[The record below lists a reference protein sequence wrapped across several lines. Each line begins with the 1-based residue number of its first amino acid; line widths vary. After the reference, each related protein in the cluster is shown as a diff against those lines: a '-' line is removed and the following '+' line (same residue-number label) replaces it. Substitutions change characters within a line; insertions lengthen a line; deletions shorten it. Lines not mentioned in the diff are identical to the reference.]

1 MAYTFSFW
9 PIIKRVYRFS
19 WWQTTVKLGGVFQL
33 IHFNYVRWK
42 NFLSTGNNFTEI
54 QLDRNSTTLIIGE
67 NGAGKSTI
75 LDAIC
80 FGLFGKPFRNIK
92 KGQLLNSVNESNCV
106 VEVEF
111 KVGGKDVKVIRGIK
125 PNKFE
130 IYINGKMYNQDANAR
145 DYQKYLEQQILKL
158 NYRSFTQVVIL
169 GSSTFVPFMQL
180 KARHRREVVEEILDI
195 QIFSLM
201 NMILKQRLKTIEAD
215 YRELD
220 YKQSLTS
227 EKLKLKRKY
236 IQDLQDNRRKLI
248 EEKTLLVSIN
258 EEEVFKKKR
267 KIADLQDDIE
277 SMHEKISNSTKITN
291 QFDKLN
297 DLNSQLKTKH
307 KSHKKLVKFFEEN
320 EDCPVCQ
327 QHIDEVYKDT
337 MISRENE
344 KSDKLTV
351 GIKELADKLEA
362 TKVKISVINEVNQ
375 NIQSNNVEIAKENSS
390 IGELEKFNATL
401 QTEVKQLEEG
411 HVDQGDH
418 EQVESLNEEFKM
430 VSDEK
435 EKLREEKVYAE
446 AARSMLTD
454 QGIKTKIIK
463 QYLPI
468 MNKLINTYLSSMEF
482 YVNFTL
488 DENFDETIKSRYRD
502 DFTYASFSEGEKMRI
517 DLALL
522 FTWRAVAKMKNST
535 NTNLLIL
542 DEIFDSSLDGTGTDE
557 FLKILNTLGDENV
570 FVISHKQDALA
581 DKFRSTVKFEKIKNF
596 SHISE

>member
-1 MAYTFSFW
+1 M
-9 PIIKRVYRFS
+9 
-19 WWQTTVKLGGVFQL
+19 

-67 NGAGKSTI
+67 NGAGKSTV
-75 LDAIC
+75 LDALC
-80 FGLFGKPFRNIK
+80 FGLFGKPFRNINK
-92 KGQLLNSVNESNCV
+92 PQLLNTVNGSGCI

-111 KVGGKDVKVIRGIK
+111 KVGSKNIKVIRGIK
-125 PNKFE
+125 PNVFE

-201 NMILKQRLKTIEAD
+201 NMILKQRLKTIDVD

-220 YKQSLTS
+220 FKSQLTK
-227 EKLKLKRKY
+227 EKLTLKQKY
-236 IQDLQDNRRKLI
+236 IQDIQDNRRKLLI
-248 EEKTLLVSIN
+248 EKTILINGN

-267 KIADLQDDIE
+267 AISILQDDIDN
-277 SMHEKISNSTKITN
+277 MHKKISNSTKIVERYN
-291 QFDKLN
+291 KLK
-297 DLNSQLKTKH
+297 DIHSQLKEKH
-307 KSHKKLVKFFEEN
+307 RAHERLVGFFEKN
-320 EDCPVCQ
+320 EDCPTCQ
-327 QHIDEVYKDT
+327 QHIDEVFKTT
-337 MISRENE
+337 MITKEND
-344 KSDKLTV
+344 KKDKLV
-351 GIKELADKLEA
+351 DGIKDLMDELEA
-362 TKVKISVINEVNQ
+362 TKIKMEKIDEINKSIQ
-375 NIQSNNVEIAKENSS
+375 NKNVDIAKENSS
-390 IGELEKFNATL
+390 ISQLEKFNATL
-401 QTEVKQLEEG
+401 QSEVKQLEEG
-411 HVDQGDH
+411 HVDKKDH
-418 EQVESLNEEFKM
+418 TEVKTLKEELLGIT
-430 VSDEK
+430 SEK
-435 EKLREEKVYAE
+435 DKLKEERTYSE
-446 AARSMLTD
+446 AARTMLTD

-468 MNKLINTYLSSMEF
+468 MNKLINTYLTSMEF

-488 DENFDETIKSRYRD
+488 NENFEESIKSRYRD
-502 DFTYASFSEGEKMRI
+502 DFSYESFSEGEKMRI

-522 FTWRAVAKMKNST
+522 FTWRAVAKMKNSA
-535 NTNLLIL
+535 NTNLLML
-542 DEIFDSSLDGTGTDE
+542 DEIFDSSLDGSGTDE

-581 DKFRSTVKFEKIKNF
+581 DKFRSTIKFEKVKNF
-596 SHISE
+596 SHIVE

>member
-1 MAYTFSFW
+1 
-9 PIIKRVYRFS
+9 
-19 WWQTTVKLGGVFQL
+19 
-33 IHFNYVRWK
+33 
-42 NFLSTGNNFTEI
+42 
-54 QLDRNSTTLIIGE
+54 
-67 NGAGKSTI
+67 
-75 LDAIC
+75 
-80 FGLFGKPFRNIK
+80 
-92 KGQLLNSVNESNCV
+92 
-106 VEVEF
+106 
-111 KVGGKDVKVIRGIK
+111 
-125 PNKFE
+125 
-130 IYINGKMYNQDANAR
+130 MYNQDANAR

-169 GSSTFVPFMQL
+169 GSSTFIPFMQL

-201 NMILKQRLKTIEAD
+201 NMILKQKLKTIEAD
-215 YRELD
+215 HRELE
-220 YKQSLTS
+220 YKESLTS
-227 EKLKLKRKY
+227 EKLSLKERY
-236 IQDLQDNRRKLI
+236 IKDIQDNRRKLI
-248 EEKTLLVSIN
+248 EEKTVLISGN
-258 EEEVFKKKR
+258 EEEIFKKKR
-267 KIADLQDDIE
+267 KVADLQDDIE
-277 SMHEKISNSTKITN
+277 GMHKKISNAAKVVE

-307 KSHKKLVKFFEEN
+307 RSHKRLIKFFEEN
-320 EDCPVCQ
+320 EDCPTCQ
-327 QHIDEVYKDT
+327 QHIDEVFKDT
-337 MISRENE
+337 MISKENN
-344 KSDKLTV
+344 KYDKLTV

-362 TKVKISVINEVNQ
+362 TKVKINVINEVNK

-390 IGELEKFNATL
+390 IGELEKFNAAL
-401 QTEVKQLEEG
+401 DTEIKQLQDG
-411 HVDQGDH
+411 HVDKKDH
-418 EQVESLNEEFKM
+418 EEVVNLREEFDT
-430 VSDEK
+430 VSKEK
-435 EKLREEKVYAE
+435 NKLREEKIYNE
-446 AARSMLTD
+446 AVRTMLTD

-468 MNKLINTYLSSMEF
+468 MNKLINTYLTSMEF

-522 FTWRAVAKMKNST
+522 FTWRAVAKMKNSA

-581 DKFRSTVKFEKIKNF
+581 DKFRSTIRFEKIKNF